1 MALHVHSVQYTMPTV
16 QTILDYQRMCPEV
29 FEILA
34 RSQPTNM
41 DMYHKDLLPSADG
54 LKRMS
59 ELAKCIVALP
69 TTSAMR
75 QPYAT
80 QTLEES
86 IIKELEEATA
96 SGSGAAKE
104 VMQVKL
110 GTLFCLYKRMFSV
123 MSGSGR
129 GLIVIRIQKGP
140 RVEDNVYDVLYD
152 EVFTGGLTLRCS

>member
-1 MALHVHSVQYTMPTV
+1 MATV
-16 QTILDYQRMCPEV
+16 QTILDYQRMRPEV

-34 RSQPTNM
+34 RSQPANM
-41 DMYHKDLLPSADG
+41 DMYHELDLLPSADG
-54 LKRMS
+54 LERMS
-59 ELAKCIVALP
+59 ELAKCIGALS

-75 QPYAT
+75 QPYGT

-96 SGSGAAKE
+96 SRSGAAKE

-140 RVEDNVYDVLYD
+140 RVEDNVYDVLFD